1 MGSLSIGQVA
11 KRTGVSVETVRF
23 YERRG
28 LIPEPA
34 RSAAGYRQ
42 YPPDT
47 PRRVRFIQRAK
58 AVGFTLGDIRELL
71 ELRTR
76 PEVTCADIRSRAQVK
91 LEEIGAKLAELEQMR
106 RALTRLAA
114 QCSGEGALSECPI
127 LDALED
133 DDDEP
138 NPAGRT
144 GL

>member
-1 MGSLSIGQVA
+1 MDPLSIGQVA
-11 KRTGVSVETVRF
+11 KSTGVSVEAIRF
-23 YERRG
+23 YERQG

-76 PEVTCADIRSRAQVK
+76 PDVTCADIQARAQDK
-91 LEEIGAKLAELEQMR
+91 LEEIAAKLAELEQMR
-106 RALTRLAA
+106 RALNRLAE
-114 QCSGEGALSECPI
+114 QCSGDGALSECPI

-133 DDDEP
+133 DDDEANTP
-138 NPAGRT
+138 GRT

>member
-1 MGSLSIGQVA
+1 MDPLSIGQVA
-11 KRTGVSVETVRF
+11 KRTGVSVETIRF
-23 YERRG
+23 YERQG

-42 YPPDT
+42 YPADT

-76 PEVTCADIRSRAQVK
+76 PDVTCADIRERAQIK
-91 LEEIGAKLAELEQMR
+91 LDEIGAKLSELEQMR
-106 RALTRLAA
+106 RALTRLAE

-133 DDDEP
+133 NDDEP
-138 NPAGRT
+138 KPTGGAG
-144 GL
+144 L